1 MSISLLSH
9 ALEKECPE
17 LADKIS
23 ILKRE
28 DPHFVRLLAA
38 HDDVDGQIIRDEAG
52 TRQRLD
58 DATLQQLKLRR
69 CQLKDE
75 LYKIACNGSSEKPC
89 A

>member
-17 LADKIS
+17 LAEKIAM
-23 ILKRE
+23 LRKD

-38 HDDVDGQIIRDEAG
+38 HDEVDSQITSDEAG

-75 LYKIACNGSSEKPC
+75 LYKIASNGSGNPC
-89 A
+89 S